1 MMTFLEI
8 VLRMDESMFDSRDE
22 IEDTLAEA
30 LEQAGVGEITGGG
43 SGLDFA
49 NIDVEV
55 SDTEQGLSIIR
66 HVLRELRVGPSTVIK
81 QYEPAQITH
90 RIYE

>member
-8 VLRMDESMFDSRDE
+8 VLRADESMSDSRDE
-22 IEDTLAEA
+22 IEDTLTEA

-43 SGLDFA
+43 SGLDLS
-49 NIDVEV
+49 NLDVEV
-55 SDTEQGLSIIR
+55 SGIEQGLSVIR

-81 QYEPAQITH
+81 QYRPVQVTH
-90 RIYE
+90 RVYE